1 MSTTT
6 SDDTNPNE
14 AVRQHLTDQ
23 EEKEVEEKITN
34 MMAKSI
40 AKIEEKVYQSQQLFD
55 KEIDQISVDDN
66 KNKNEESLTPNLVDL
81 IYRRFNI
88 IKKRLEYICN
98 FRINYL
104 FRSRYGYLEDTLN
117 ITNIG
122 FSPTMIIDTPLHLF
136 TTEQLKLLKRGPT
149 YIPPCQMY
157 VSSSPS
163 PSPSSC
169 VSVNAM
175 IEKQFKLLQHNLNI
189 LFAKYENNS
198 AQSMFVIKDI
208 KDEFKKAFSISLPLA
223 IQQRALY
230 EKQLI
235 ESIREH
241 LKANDLILRRTAD
254 QTNVFYLGYMK
265 DFQEKI
271 NEFMNKTDTAAA
283 FEISEIIDNN
293 NLRQTHEYLTQ
304 RIKSMNSELDRIFT
318 NKKFYKKLL
327 EKLYINMGK
336 IQLPYLYFLPDVSKV
351 KFLFFLRF

>member
-1 MSTTT
+1 
-6 SDDTNPNE
+6 
-14 AVRQHLTDQ
+14 
-23 EEKEVEEKITN
+23 
-34 MMAKSI
+34 
-40 AKIEEKVYQSQQLFD
+40 
-55 KEIDQISVDDN
+55 
-66 KNKNEESLTPNLVDL
+66 
-81 IYRRFNI
+81 
-88 IKKRLEYICN
+88 
-98 FRINYL
+98 
-104 FRSRYGYLEDTLN
+104 
-117 ITNIG
+117 
-122 FSPTMIIDTPLHLF
+122 MIIDTPLHLF

-157 VSSSPS
+157 VS
-163 PSPSSC
+163 C

-175 IEKQFKLLQHNLNI
+175 IEKQFKFLQHNLNI

-230 EKQLI
+230 EKQLV

-271 NEFMNKTDTAAA
+271 NEFMNKTDIAA

-304 RIKSMNSELDRIFT
+304 RIKSMNSELDRILT
-318 NKKFYKKLL
+318 NKKFYKDLL

-351 KFLFFLRF
+351 KFLFF